1 MSTTDFDLVV
11 LGAGPGGYVAAIRAA
26 QNGLRVACVEKDTL
40 GGTCLNVGCI
50 PSKALL
56 DSSERFAAAR
66 HDFARHGIRAD
77 NLAVDLPTM
86 MKRKDEVVKG
96 LVGGIGFLFR
106 KNKVEHLHGTGS
118 ILAPGKVLVRS
129 ADGAETTLATREI
142 LLATGSVAVQLPGF
156 AFDET
161 RICSSTGGLS
171 LPTVPR
177 KLIVVGGGYI
187 GVELGSV
194 WARLG
199 SEVLVLEF
207 TDGIL
212 PTSDREMANALLR
225 LLEKQGLRFRLGAR
239 ARSAEVVDDQVRV
252 RFEHDGTLHEET
264 VDRVLV
270 SVGRRPLTDGLNL
283 DAVGVK
289 RDARG
294 FVVVDAQFRTSVPG
308 IRAIGDVIGG
318 IMLAHKAE
326 EEGVAVADLLA
337 GKHGHVHYDCCPAV
351 VYTHPELASVGL
363 TEEQARQRG
372 NVKLGKAPLSI
383 SGRARGMGETDG
395 LVKVIADAKTDRLL
409 GVHVLAPHASDMI
422 HEAVAVMQ
430 FHGSAEDLA
439 RLFHAHPTLPEVM
452 KQAAMAVDG
461 RATGF

>member
-1 MSTTDFDLVV
+1 MSSNDFDLVII
-11 LGAGPGGYVAAIRAA
+11 GAGPGGYVAAIRAA
-26 QNGLRVACVEKDTL
+26 QNGLRVACVEKDSL

-66 HDFARHGIRAD
+66 HDFAKHGIRAD
-77 NLAVDLPTM
+77 HLAVDLPTM

-96 LVGGIGFLFR
+96 LVGGIGFLF
-106 KNKVEHLHGTGS
+106 KKHKVEHVRGTGS
-118 ILAPGKVLVRS
+118 IAAPGKVVVRGS
-129 ADGAETTLATREI
+129 DGGERTLTTREI
-142 LLATGSVAVQLPGF
+142 VIATGSSPVQIPGF
-156 AFDET
+156 VFDEK
-161 RICSSTGGLS
+161 RVCSSTGGLA
-171 LPTVPR
+171 LPAIPK

-212 PTSDREMANALLR
+212 PASDRETANALLR
-225 LLEKQGLRFRLGAR
+225 LLEKQGLRFRFAAR
-239 ARSAEVVDDQVRV
+239 AQSAEVVGEQVKV
-252 RFEHDGTLHEET
+252 RFEHDGKTHEET
-264 VDRVLV
+264 VDHVLV
-270 SVGRRPLTDGLNL
+270 SVGRKPLTDGLNL

-294 FVVVDAQFRTSVPG
+294 FIVVDKQFRTSVPG

-372 NVKLGKAPLSI
+372 NIKVGKAPIMI

-395 LVKVIADAKTDRLL
+395 LVKVIADAGTDRLL
-409 GVHVLAPHASDMI
+409 GVHVLSPHASDMI

>member
-1 MSTTDFDLVV
+1 MASTDFDLIVI
-11 LGAGPGGYVAAIRAA
+11 GAGPGGYVAAIRAA
-26 QNGLRVACVEKDTL
+26 QNGMRVACVEKDSL

-56 DSSERFAAAR
+56 DSSERYVAAS
-66 HDFARHGIRAD
+66 HDFAKHGIRAER
-77 NLAVDLPTM
+77 LSVDLPTM

-106 KNKVEHLHGTGS
+106 KHKIEHLRGS
-118 ILAPGKVLVRS
+118 ASLPAPGKVLVRGP
-129 ADGAETTLATREI
+129 DGAEKTWTTRET
-142 LLATGSVAVQLPGF
+142 LLATGSAPVQVPGF
-156 AFDET
+156 NFDEQ
-161 RICSSTGGLS
+161 RVCSSTGGLS

-225 LLEKQGLRFRLGAR
+225 LLEKQGLRFRFGAR
-239 ARSAEVVDDQVRV
+239 ARSAEIAGEQVNV
-252 RFEHDGTLHEET
+252 RFEHDGKNHEET

-270 SVGRRPLTDGLNL
+270 AVGRKPVTDGLNL
-283 DAVGVK
+283 DAIGVQ

-294 FVVVDAQFRTSVPG
+294 FVVVDQQFRTSVPG
-308 IRAIGDVIGG
+308 IRAVGDVIGG

-337 GKHGHVHYDCCPAV
+337 GKHAHVHYDCCPAV

-372 NVKLGKAPLSI
+372 DIKVGKAPLAI

-395 LVKVIADAKTDRLL
+395 LVKVIADARTDRLL

-452 KQAAMAVDG
+452 KQAALAVDG
-461 RATGF
+461 RPTGF